1 MSKEQK
7 IGYIRKTGHQYFGT
21 FMEAYESTDNCG
33 TCDGARCDICK
44 DMYCVEDF
52 NNDKLL
58 YYGKDKDMAI
68 SIAGYNFI
76 RGVIMEKN

>member
-1 MSKEQK
+1 
-7 IGYIRKTGHQYFGT
+7 
-21 FMEAYESTDNCG
+21 MEAYESTDNCG

-76 RGVIMEKN
+76 RE